1 MHFADKKGKIMNVLK
16 EKGIPLEK
24 QIRTWHDIVK
34 RPYNRIEVDN
44 YSRTRQILLNGIET
58 EAWGFKHAFVRKSCD
73 MELNKLLVNIRRI
86 EDMQQTTVNWLC
98 PANQTVLDTTL
109 GYEQVAVDL
118 TAWLAQNEPNEYVK
132 EAFNFGLLE
141 DFDHL
146 YRYAQFA
153 YMIEE
158 TDPNEILHNKTDV
171 TLARPTQYHHNDNT
185 IRVRIPYDKDM
196 TSPVTKVNILTLV
209 SAEQQTHNFYA
220 EHGFM
225 YGNTDL
231 KKLYAEICDVEEEHV
246 TMYES
251 LIDPNESWF
260 EKWLIHEFTEVCNYY
275 NCYKDEVCDKLKLIW
290 EEMFQMEIA
299 HLQAA
304 AKMFEEYENRDPE
317 EIIGTELI
325 LPCHFKS
332 QKEYVTNIIE
342 NESDKRLCGD
352 LHYKKV
358 DELNEDWSSYKAQK
372 EMNKNGAP
380 SEQAIWLAKKSLGR
394 DLACAGEK
402 LLDKRAELLE
412 GSLEPMYQAPNTV
425 KPEVYKEFKEIPPMD
440 FLKY

>member
-1 MHFADKKGKIMNVLK
+1 MNVLK
-16 EKGIPLEK
+16 EKGIPIEK
-24 QIRTWHDIVK
+24 QLRTWHDIVK
-34 RPYNRIEVDN
+34 RPYNRFEVDN

-58 EAWGFKHAFVRKSCD
+58 EAWGFKHAFVRKCD
-73 MELNKLLVNIRRI
+73 DVDLKKVLVNIRRI

-98 PANQTVLDTTL
+98 PVNQTVLDTTL

-118 TAWLAQNEPNEYVK
+118 TAWLAQNEPDKYVK
-132 EAFNFGLLE
+132 EAFDFGLLE

-146 YRYAQFA
+146 YRYSQFA

-158 TDPNEILHNKTDV
+158 TDPNEILHNMTDV
-171 TLARPTQYHHNDNT
+171 MLSRPTQYHHNDNA
-185 IRVRIPYDKDM
+185 IRMRKPYDKDK

-231 KKLYAEICDVEEEHV
+231 KRLYAEICDVEEEHV

-275 NCYKDEVCDKLKLIW
+275 NCYKDEVCDRLKLIW
-290 EEMFQMEIA
+290 EEMMQMEIA
-299 HLQAA
+299 HLNIAA
-304 AKMFEEYENRDPE
+304 DMFRKYENREPE

-325 LPCHFKS
+325 LPCHFES
-332 QKEYVTNIIE
+332 QKKYVSKVIE
-342 NESDKRLCGD
+342 NEVDKRLCGD
-352 LHYKKV
+352 LHYKKI
-358 DELNEDWSSYKAQK
+358 DELAKDWPSYKVQ
-372 EMNKNGAP
+372 ECVNKDGAP
-380 SEQAIWLAKKSLGR
+380 SEQAIRLAKKSIGR
-394 DLACAGEK
+394 DVACADEEFLAK
-402 LLDKRAELLE
+402 QPELLE
-412 GSLEPMYQAPNTV
+412 RALEKDCQAPNTV
-425 KPEVYKEFKEIPPMD
+425 SPEKYKKFNKIPQLD
-440 FLKY
+440 FLNH

>member
-1 MHFADKKGKIMNVLK
+1 MNVLK

-24 QIRTWHDIVK
+24 QLRTWNDIVK
-34 RPYNRIEVDN
+34 RPYNRFDVDN

-58 EAWGFKHAFVRKSCD
+58 EAWGFKHAFVRKCNDS
-73 MELNKLLVNIRRI
+73 ELNKTLVNIRRI

-98 PANQTVLDTTL
+98 PFNQTVLDTTL

-118 TAWLAQNEPNEYVK
+118 TAWLAQNEPDEYVK
-132 EAFNFGLLE
+132 ETFDFGLLE

-158 TDPNEILHNKTDV
+158 TNPNEILHEMTDV
-171 TLARPTQYHHNDNT
+171 TLARPTQYHHNDNA
-185 IRVRIPYDKDM
+185 IRIRKPYDKDK
-196 TSPVTKVNILTLV
+196 TSPITKVNILTLV

-225 YGNTDL
+225 YGNRDL
-231 KKLYAEICDVEEEHV
+231 KRLYAEICDVEEEHV
-246 TMYES
+246 TMYET

-260 EKWLIHEFTEVCNYY
+260 EKWLLHEFTEVCNYY

-290 EEMFQMEIA
+290 EEMCQMEIA
-299 HLQAA
+299 HLQMAA
-304 AKMFEEYENRDPE
+304 EMFKKHEKRDPE

-325 LPCHFKS
+325 LPCHFES

-342 NESDKRLCGD
+342 NEVDKRLGENMD
-352 LHYKKV
+352 YIML
-358 DELNEDWSSYKAQK
+358 DELKEDWASYKAQ
-372 EMNKNGAP
+372 EAVNKDGAP
-380 SEQAIWLAKKSLGR
+380 SEKAVKLAKKSIGR
-394 DLACAGEK
+394 DVAFADKK
-402 LLDKRAELLE
+402 LLDKQAELLE
-412 GSLEPMYQAPNTV
+412 RSLEPDYQAPNTIQ
-425 KPEVYKEFKEIPPMD
+425 PEKYEKFSKIPPLD
-440 FLKY
+440 FLNE